1 MTPLLSR
8 RILPTCVIALAV
20 GLFDGVGFAQDR
32 APRTQPPDMQAIAEA
47 LGVECQF
54 CHAPKALTAA
64 GRLRLDVAREMIA
77 MTSELNDRVARATGT
92 DGTRV
97 SCITCHRGVAI
108 PRQLRD
114 ILLETAV
121 RQGPDAAIAQY
132 RELRERY
139 YGGQAY
145 DFGEMTLLFVAERL
159 ADSRPAAAIALADL
173 HRRAGRFRLAVAQLA
188 DMLQR
193 DPYDFETLLLLG
205 RTLLD
210 DRRVEPALEAFRR
223 VLKFDPEHVAALFHC
238 GVALARLHRYREAV
252 PVWEKVI
259 RLDPGGAY
267 SQRARMHART
277 ALDLQHIFATEAE

>member
-1 MTPLLSR
+1 
-8 RILPTCVIALAV
+8 
-20 GLFDGVGFAQDR
+20 
-32 APRTQPPDMQAIAEA
+32 MQAIADA

-97 SCITCHRGVAI
+97 SCITCHRGVTV

-132 RELRERY
+132 REVRKRY
-139 YGGQAY
+139 HGGQAY

-173 HRRAGRFRLAVAQLA
+173 NLEFHPQSWRSHMTKGIALSRRL
-188 DMLQR
+188 
-193 DPYDFETLLLLG
+193 ET
-205 RTLLD
+205 TP
-210 DRRVEPALEAFRR
+210 EALESFR
-223 VLKFDPEHVAALFHC
+223 KALS
-238 GVALARLHRYREAV
+238 
-252 PVWEKVI
+252 I
-259 RLDPGGAY
+259 DPGNGVVQGWITQTEPLAK
-267 SQRARMHART
+267 RARPR
-277 ALDLQHIFATEAE
+277 